1 MSQELSVLTSK
12 HSNLKLNVI
21 DKSKNKNTT
30 KATVTW
36 MSVYHTWAKHRGE
49 VLKIEKVEPKNLTKF
64 YFLRNFT
71 ELKNQ
76 DGQDWEPNSLRSI
89 QASMDRYLHERGY
102 THSILKSRE
111 FSSSKTI

>member
-1 MSQELSVLTSK
+1 
-12 HSNLKLNVI
+12 
-21 DKSKNKNTT
+21 
-30 KATVTW
+30 

-49 VLKIEKVEPKNLTKF
+49 VLKIEKAEPKNLTKF

-76 DGQDWEPNSLRSI
+76 DGQDWEPNILRSI

-111 FSSSKTI
+111 FSASKTI